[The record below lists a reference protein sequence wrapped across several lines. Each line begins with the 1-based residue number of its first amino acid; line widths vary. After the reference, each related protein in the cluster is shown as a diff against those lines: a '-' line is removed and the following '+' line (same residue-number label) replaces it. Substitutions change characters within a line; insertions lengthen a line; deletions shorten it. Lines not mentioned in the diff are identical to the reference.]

1 MASGS
6 TTRYSKWT
14 KRFGDL
20 LLGRDVHY
28 ADASRSPKLYT
39 LSRSD
44 GEPFALFEAH
54 WADWD
59 QRGRL
64 AAAMGGRILTGKVT
78 SSDKLRWRELI
89 STHEDRPSRMEAPH
103 WAQRW

>member
-1 MASGS
+1 V
-6 TTRYSKWT
+6 
-14 KRFGDL
+14 
-20 LLGRDVHY
+20 LLGRDVSS

-39 LSRSD
+39 LSHDD

-64 AAAMGGRILTGKVT
+64 VAGVGGRILTGKVT